1 MLIFQSLTLV
11 LIMDLK
17 RNFIDAVI
25 AWVDGSESKLNKKRN
40 QYLNLSLK
48 QQIPGAANT
57 RFRSLYEIR
66 YCVLSILKFAPFIR
80 KIFIVTDKQDPK
92 MRRICAMLV
101 HWFSWLRLYACSV
114 RERANGLPFG
124 CRP

>member
-48 QQIPGAANT
+48 QQIPELQT
-57 RFRSLYEIR
+57 H
-66 YCVLSILKFAPFIR
+66 VLGPCMRLDTAFCPF
-80 KIFIVTDKQDPK
+80 
-92 MRRICAMLV
+92 
-101 HWFSWLRLYACSV
+101 
-114 RERANGLPFG
+114 
-124 CRP
+124 